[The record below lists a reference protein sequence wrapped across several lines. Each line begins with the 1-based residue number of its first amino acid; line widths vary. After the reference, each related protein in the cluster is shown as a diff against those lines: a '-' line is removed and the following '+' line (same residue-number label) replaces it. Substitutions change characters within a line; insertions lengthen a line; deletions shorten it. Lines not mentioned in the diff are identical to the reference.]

1 MKKLIHYLLITGVLI
16 NFMSCNSQSCNDL
29 PTQFNSYQQAKKE
42 IKSANFKI
50 EENINTSRST
60 FVEGASYYSCDGQI
74 GYLLIK
80 IRNTEYIH
88 QNVPITLWKNFKQAD
103 SFGKFYNL
111 NIKGN
116 YNLLI
121 DK

>member
-1 MKKLIHYLLITGVLI
+1 MKNLIIALGIILTL
-16 NFMSCNSQSCNDL
+16 NCCSAQSCNDL
-29 PTQFNSYQQAKKE
+29 PTQFNSYQQANKD

-60 FVEGASYYSCDGQI
+60 FVEGASYYSCDGKI
-74 GYLLIK
+74 GYLLIN

-103 SFGKFYNL
+103 SFGKFYNF

-121 DK
+121 NE